1 MNKDDDKIIDITS
14 HISRREPDILNF
26 STKGFQVK
34 QDRIKQVNQNI
45 FNNLMMQVVLVNQVI
60 TYIIIY
66 YLAVR

>member
-26 STKGFQVK
+26 STKGFQV
-34 QDRIKQVNQNI
+34 NQNI

-66 YLAVR
+66 YLVVR